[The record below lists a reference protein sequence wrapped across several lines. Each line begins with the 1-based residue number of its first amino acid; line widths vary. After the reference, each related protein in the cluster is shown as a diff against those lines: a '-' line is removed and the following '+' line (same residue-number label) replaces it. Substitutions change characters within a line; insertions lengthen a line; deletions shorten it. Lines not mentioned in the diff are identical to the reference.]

1 MLLLLFADVMSWF
14 AVCLSLCIWNPKEV
28 VKFRGCRMFGVLRYF
43 SFFFWLFVLVIY
55 QVDEEALEIALIVW
69 TVINC
74 LAVLCDALSSVELD
88 YLMNFLQDETAA
100 EHLNRVSLI
109 RPEVSI
115 TVRCFHYERVDIQE
129 EPGYMDVEVDTFS
142 EKREFLYDSSF
153 HASSGDPLLGCT
165 EAAVRVSIDYDIL
178 LGDEETTDSFI
189 QFANDMLELCSFNK
203 DKYTQLI
210 LRVEIPDLKTR
221 IMGCVGS
228 RPRPFWMRPRFF
240 YIATLLCMAWPYRC
254 LFMAKTN
261 KIHYTMIKHIY
272 KTALGNQSEKYQFNP
287 VLVEKKRVVSG
298 TYFVNDHASFD
309 VSQLIQN

>member
-1 MLLLLFADVMSWF
+1 
-14 AVCLSLCIWNPKEV
+14 
-28 VKFRGCRMFGVLRYF
+28 
-43 SFFFWLFVLVIY
+43 
-55 QVDEEALEIALIVW
+55 
-69 TVINC
+69 
-74 LAVLCDALSSVELD
+74 
-88 YLMNFLQDETAA
+88 
-100 EHLNRVSLI
+100 
-109 RPEVSI
+109 
-115 TVRCFHYERVDIQE
+115 
-129 EPGYMDVEVDTFS
+129 
-142 EKREFLYDSSF
+142 
-153 HASSGDPLLGCT
+153 
-165 EAAVRVSIDYDIL
+165 
-178 LGDEETTDSFI
+178 
-189 QFANDMLELCSFNK
+189 MLELCSFNK

-287 VLVEKKRVVSG
+287 VLLENKRVVSG